1 MLRAVQAAVL
11 LSACAHAASNSDF
24 DPLERPSNEL
34 HNPLE
39 LYNDAALQ
47 HSLQAGIKLQVN
59 ITTLQRSG
67 EWVEV
72 SWSGVKH
79 PDAQDFIAVF
89 VPADGVL
96 PGRTSIIAVVLLAQH
111 ALGRPC
117 MLSCNVH

>member
-1 MLRAVQAAVL
+1 MLRAVQAALL
-11 LSACAHAASNSDF
+11 LSVCAHAASISSVN
-24 DPLERPSNEL
+24 PLENSSNEL

-47 HSLQAGIKLQVN
+47 HNLQAGIKLQAN

-67 EWVEV
+67 DWVEV

-89 VPADGVL
+89 VPADAVL
-96 PGRTSIIAVVLLAQH
+96 PGETSSLSLAQH
-111 ALGRPC
+111 AVPAA
-117 MLSCNVH
+117 

>member
-11 LSACAHAASNSDF
+11 LLASAHATSVFKF
-24 DPLERPSNEL
+24 DPQEKYSNDL

-47 HSLQAGIKLQVN
+47 HNLQAGIKLQVN

-72 SWSGVKH
+72 TWSGVKH

-89 VPADGVL
+89 VPADAVL
-96 PGRTSIIAVVLLAQH
+96 PGETSMLLVSSLH
-111 ALGRPC
+111 S
-117 MLSCNVH
+117 MLFSSPASCA